1 LEKLSEG
8 GFKYEPAKKEA
19 PLIID
24 LVVSSV
30 LISIGILMIP
40 PQIISLP
47 FKLMLFVLASG
58 WEFVILSLVRSYQ

>member
-1 LEKLSEG
+1 MEKFSEG
-8 GFKYEPAKKEA
+8 GFKYKPAEKEA